1 METEGGGTHL
11 LPVHET
17 LLSDEFELG
26 DIKQH
31 YVIACNSSGP
41 TYVK

>member
-1 METEGGGTHL
+1 MEAEGWGTQL

-17 LLSDEFELG
+17 LLSAEFELG

-31 YVIACNSSGP
+31 YVIACNISGP
-41 TYVK
+41 IYVK